1 MSRNR
6 GFPSF
11 VEHAANTLTS
21 SIELIEQSFI
31 QSSSGWHAAITYK
44 GKGYL
49 SGAAH
54 RYVANV
60 SSHPAASPA
69 HIIEGTWT
77 DVAKFTKSNLPSHH
91 DKVFTDA
98 TSDKREVQVRAIA
111 EQGDMESRKVWKDV
125 ADGIRSG
132 DFEKAGTAKSKLEN
146 EQRTKRKN
154 EQAEG
159 TTYPLKNF
167 TPVADD
173 EDCESKLLH
182 TIYKVFG

>member
-1 MSRNR
+1 MVFR
-6 GFPSF
+6 
-11 VEHAANTLTS
+11 

-69 HIIEGTWT
+69 HVIEGTWT
-77 DVAKFTKSNLPSHH
+77 DVAKFTKSHSAYN
-91 DKVFTDA
+91 DKVFSDA
-98 TSDKREVQVRAIA
+98 TSDKREVQVKPIA

-132 DFEKAGTAKSKLEN
+132 DFEKAGAAKSKLEN
-146 EQRTKRKN
+146 DQRTKRKN

-159 TTYPLKNF
+159 SAYALKNF

-173 EDCESKLLH
+173 EDCELSLFCRSKGN
-182 TIYKVFG
+182 FD